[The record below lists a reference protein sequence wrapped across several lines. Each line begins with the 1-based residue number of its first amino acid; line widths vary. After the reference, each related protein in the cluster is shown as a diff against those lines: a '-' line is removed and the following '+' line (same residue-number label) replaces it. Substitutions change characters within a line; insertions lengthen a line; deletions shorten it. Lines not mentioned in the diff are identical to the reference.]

1 MGDFAILGDLVV
13 IFAVAVCAVALLRR
27 LGVPPIAGFI
37 LAGVVVGPGALAL
50 VDDPHQV
57 ERLAEVG
64 VALLLFGIG
73 LELDLARLR
82 RLWAP
87 VLLGGAIQVS
97 LTVGASAALGVL
109 FGLSVPSSIFLGFMI
124 AVSSTAIVLR
134 GLEARGEVDAPHGRL
149 TLGILVFQD
158 LSVVPMM
165 LVLPVLAGAD
175 TPAST
180 IAFALFK
187 TVGMLA
193 GVLISAWVV
202 VPRLLHWIAVT
213 RQRELFVLV
222 VFLVS
227 IGTAWVAS
235 RAGVSLALGAF
246 LAGLVV
252 AGSEYRHQALSD
264 LIPFREVFTS
274 LFFVSVGMLLEPL
287 SLLPNSGHILRLLA
301 GILVGKFLIVFLTGT
316 LMGLPGQV
324 TFLAALALCQ
334 VGEFSFVLLQAAN
347 PHLLNE
353 RLVATFLAAAI
364 LSMLITPLALAAGP
378 RLAAGARRLRVF
390 SQLLGVPA
398 AEEAEAASQGWR
410 DHVLIAGYGVA
421 GQELARSLK
430 ECDIRYLVVD
440 LNPESV
446 RRARRQ
452 GEPAYFGDVT
462 SVEVLE
468 RLGAACA
475 REVVLLINDPG
486 ATERAIA
493 AVRQVNPTVHIV
505 VRSRYLADL
514 EPLVAVGA
522 TKVVPAELEAAV
534 EVAAHVLG
542 RHGVDPE
549 RTRSQIARIRS
560 RRGEE
565 DPAEDGAS
573 KDAPPV

>member
-1 MGDFAILGDLVV
+1 VGEFAILRDLVV
-13 IFAVAVCAVALLRR
+13 IFAVAVCVVALLRR
-27 LGVPPIAGFI
+27 LGIPSIAGFI
-37 LAGVVVGPGALAL
+37 LAGVIVGPGALAW

-87 VLLGGAIQVS
+87 VLLGGTIQVS

-109 FGLSVPSSIFLGFMI
+109 YGLSVPGSIFLGFVI
-124 AVSSTAIVLR
+124 APSSTAIVLR

-180 IAFALFK
+180 IAIALLK
-187 TVGMLA
+187 TVAVVA
-193 GVLISAWVV
+193 GILVSAWVL

-213 RQRELFVLV
+213 RQRDLFVLI

-227 IGTAWVAS
+227 IGTAWVVS
-235 RAGVSLALGAF
+235 KAGVSLALGAF

-264 LIPFREVFTS
+264 LIPFREVFAS

-287 SLLPNSGHILRLLA
+287 SLWPNSPHILRLLA
-301 GILVGKFLIVFLTGT
+301 AILVGKFLIVFLTGT
-316 LMGLPGQV
+316 LLGLPGQV
-324 TFLAALALCQ
+324 NFLAALALCQ
-334 VGEFSFVLLQAAN
+334 VGEFSFVLLQAAD

-353 RLVATFLAAAI
+353 RLVATFLVVAI
-364 LSMLITPLALAAGP
+364 ISMLITPLALAVGP
-378 RLAAGARRLRVF
+378 RLAAGAGKLRVF
-390 SQLLGVPA
+390 SPLLGVPA
-398 AEEAEAASQGWR
+398 AGEAKAASQGWR

-421 GQELARSLK
+421 GQELARSLE
-430 ECDIRYLVVD
+430 ECGIRYVIVD
-440 LNPESV
+440 LNPDNA
-446 RRARRQ
+446 RRARRR

-468 RLGAACA
+468 HLGAAHA

-486 ATERAIA
+486 AAERAIA
-493 AVRQVNPTVHIV
+493 AVRRVNPTVHIV

-514 EPLVAVGA
+514 EPLAAVGA

-560 RRGEE
+560 RRSEE
-565 DPAEDGAS
+565 APAGD
-573 KDAPPV
+573 DAAGDAAPA